1 MASYR
6 IFIKPSA
13 VKELEGVPSLKERK
27 SISDKILGLGTRP
40 RPAGSVKLSG
50 EDKYRLRYRHY
61 RIIYS
66 ISDESREIR
75 VVKIAHRKDVYRG

>member
-1 MASYR
+1 MGNYK

-13 VKELEGVPSLKERK
+13 AKELEGMPSLKDRRK
-27 SISDKILGLGTRP
+27 IGAKILGLAENP

-50 EDKYRLRYRHY
+50 EEKYRLRHRHY
-61 RIIYS
+61 RIVYS
-66 ISDESREIR
+66 ITEDRREVR